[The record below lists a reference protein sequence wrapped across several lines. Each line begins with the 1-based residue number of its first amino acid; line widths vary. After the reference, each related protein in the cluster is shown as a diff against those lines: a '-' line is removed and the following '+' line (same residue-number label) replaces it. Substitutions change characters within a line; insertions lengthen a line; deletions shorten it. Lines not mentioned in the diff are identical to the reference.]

1 MWHSPPCY
9 HVRKLTR
16 CQPDADDTF
25 LEFPVSRAMSQNHR
39 VLVDFPVSVLRYSTS
54 KCTKHQ
60 KRNCASHLLE
70 MSPWNAYTHEML
82 THSICTMTKCNDGV
96 LCPCLW
102 TLLSGGQW
110 GSSKLCPCLWT
121 LSSGEGW
128 ESSKQGDPWQR
139 PFFFFLLFWKG
150 KVTSRRWEKAFI
162 SESLDSS
169 LIQSSISKEKKIT

>member
-82 THSICTMTKCNDGV
+82 THSICTMTKCNGGV
-96 LCPCLW
+96 
-102 TLLSGGQW
+102 
-110 GSSKLCPCLWT
+110 LCPCLWT

-139 PFFFFLLFWKG
+139 PFFFLLFWKG